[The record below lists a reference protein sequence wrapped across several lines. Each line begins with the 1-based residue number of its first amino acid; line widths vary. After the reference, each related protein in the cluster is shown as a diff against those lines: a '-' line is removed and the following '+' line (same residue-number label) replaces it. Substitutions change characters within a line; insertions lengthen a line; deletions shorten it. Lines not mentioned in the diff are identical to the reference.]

1 MLFARLVKGKIGW
14 PPATRLG
21 REPRQRTGRV
31 KAGESDGVADPRPTE
46 NVHIADRD
54 GQARA
59 VSFYSGTAS
68 QSVRANPRAV
78 ASTRS
83 TRRPIPA
90 STVGERHV
98 IEKDILLVL
107 EGNRGNQDD
116 VTDAAPFLIER
127 STNVRPG
134 Q

>member
-1 MLFARLVKGKIGW
+1 MASRNRDRGKPRPSPTGTVSTCVVLLRRKGLAKRPRQPARRGLHPKD
-14 PPATRLG
+14 PPA
-21 REPRQRTGRV
+21 
-31 KAGESDGVADPRPTE
+31 DPGLY
-46 NVHIADRD
+46 I
-54 GQARA
+54 
-59 VSFYSGTAS
+59 
-68 QSVRANPRAV
+68 
-78 ASTRS
+78 
-83 TRRPIPA
+83 
-90 STVGERHV
+90 GERHV